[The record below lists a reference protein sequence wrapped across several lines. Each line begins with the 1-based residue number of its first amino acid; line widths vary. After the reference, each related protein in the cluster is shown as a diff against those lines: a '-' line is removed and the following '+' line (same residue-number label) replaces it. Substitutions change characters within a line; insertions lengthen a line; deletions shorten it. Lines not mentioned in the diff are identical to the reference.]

1 MTNQPIPEHPIGDK
15 IRLFDSIRPPLSQGQ
30 FDVKIQQSFPA
41 VVDGVSTGMSEQSQI
56 RRIEVG
62 GSRWSIDPLC
72 VHSRTPPRNE
82 QNVRLDMTLP
92 KIVFQKKTLPWERT
106 VDSSNEDAP
115 WMGLLLL
122 REDEFEDGYCE
133 ILKDATSHDILGP
146 TSGPLI
152 QIQALRIT
160 EKLLKAVGPL
170 QSELQLLAHGL
181 QVNPKNKELC
191 GTDEDGLFSVVMANR
206 LASEADTKYH
216 ACLVSYEGFFH
227 KLPTKATYITQ
238 PASKKSVGKEDP
250 GKGKMPF
257 KAREHSERR
266 NEPLSGRFSPV
277 GIMFIKED
285 ISAEATA
292 ERRHKLS

>member
-1 MTNQPIPEHPIGDK
+1 MTNQPIPEHPIGDE

-133 ILKDATSHDILGP
+133 ILKDATSHDILGS

-152 QIQALRIT
+152 QVQALRIT
-160 EKLLKAVGPL
+160 EKLLKAVGPYKASCNYLPMVCKSIRRIRNCAVLTKMACFQLSWQIVSHQKPTRNIMHALFRMRVSLTNCL
-170 QSELQLLAHGL
+170 QTLH
-181 QVNPKNKELC
+181 
-191 GTDEDGLFSVVMANR
+191 T
-206 LASEADTKYH
+206 
-216 ACLVSYEGFFH
+216 
-227 KLPTKATYITQ
+227 LPNQI
-238 PASKKSVGKEDP
+238 P
-250 GKGKMPF
+250 
-257 KAREHSERR
+257 
-266 NEPLSGRFSPV
+266 
-277 GIMFIKED
+277 
-285 ISAEATA
+285 
-292 ERRHKLS
+292 